1 MKGFGRP
8 GGLASGKDNQHP
20 ALANFEKAGA
30 EKIEK
35 NRTLANL
42 SRGEISGAFLDH
54 IELNAPRIAAA
65 QALVK
70 AALNCGA
77 DAVRFLEIIHAHLS
91 PDWPLPSPYANLM
104 AEAREWARIASTAQ
118 RKGYALACFE
128 ALAPAD
134 QAAFLSHVGARA
146 AA

>member
-1 MKGFGRP
+1 MT
-8 GGLASGKDNQHP
+8 GLITSVSCAPFRHI
-20 ALANFEKAGA
+20 GA
-30 EKIEK
+30 V
-35 NRTLANL
+35 A
-42 SRGEISGAFLDH
+42 ADFLDL
-54 IELNAPRIAAA
+54 IEENAARQVAA
-65 QALVK
+65 QHLIN

-77 DAVRFLEIIHAHLS
+77 DAVAFLEIVHSVLS

-118 RKGYALACFE
+118 RKAYALACFE
-128 ALAPAD
+128 ELTPAD